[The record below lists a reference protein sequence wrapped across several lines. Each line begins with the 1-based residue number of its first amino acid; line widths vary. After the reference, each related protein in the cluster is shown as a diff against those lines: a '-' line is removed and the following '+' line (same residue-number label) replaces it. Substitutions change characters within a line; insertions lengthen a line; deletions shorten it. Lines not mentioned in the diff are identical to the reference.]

1 MSDVCRFCGHEIKDT
16 FADLGLSPLANEY
29 VSGEQLQMGQH
40 YYPLH
45 VKVCRHCYFVQ
56 TMEYKSPESI
66 FRNYQYFSSYSTSW
80 VEHARKYVDMI
91 IKRKK
96 LSKSSLVAEVAC
108 NDGYLLQFFVKAG
121 IPCYGVEPAENVAVC
136 AEQMGITVYKE
147 FFSDKYAET
156 LANEGKTVD
165 LLIGNNVMAHVP
177 DINSFLKGINI
188 ILKPD
193 GIATFEFPHIMNLI
207 IKNQFDTIYHEHFS
221 YLSLIFLCK
230 ACAKHG
236 LKIIDVEELSTHG
249 GSLRVYIV
257 NQSSNASVQETV
269 ENVLTKEKNTG
280 LNDLETYISFSEKV
294 KTIKRNI
301 VVSLSQLKSESIKIA
316 AYGAAAKGNTLLNYC
331 GIGKDMIDFV
341 VDANPYKQGLYL
353 PGTQIPIV
361 SQEYLVEHAP
371 DYLIILPWN
380 LKEEIIDQLNHLNLQ
395 CKFITLIPDFK
406 VVDKKDNEYET

>member
-1 MSDVCRFCGHEIKDT
+1 MSDVCRFCGHEIEDT

-29 VSGEQLQMGQH
+29 VSEEELKMGQH

-91 IKRKK
+91 IERKM
-96 LSKSSLVAEVAC
+96 LSQNSLVAEVAC
-108 NDGYLLQFFVKAG
+108 NDGYLLQFFVTAG
-121 IPCYGVEPAENVAVC
+121 IPCYGVEPAENVAAF
-136 AEQMGITVYKE
+136 AEQKGITVYKE
-147 FFSDKYAET
+147 FFNDKYAEI
-156 LANEGKTVD
+156 LAEEGKRVD

-177 DINSFLKGINI
+177 DINSFLKGIKI

-207 IKNQFDTIYHEHFS
+207 NLNQFDTIYHEHFS

-230 ACAKHG
+230 ACSKHG
-236 LKIIDVEELSTHG
+236 LKIIDVEELPTHG

-257 NQSSNASVQETV
+257 HEDLGIAVNETV
-269 ENVLTKEKNTG
+269 EQISNKERNAG
-280 LNDLETYISFSEKV
+280 LDNIDTYIQFSERV
-294 KTIKRNI
+294 KETKRNI
-301 VVSLSQLKSESIKIA
+301 VTNLSNLKSKPVKIA

-341 VDANPYKQGLYL
+341 VDANPHKQGLYL

-361 SQEYLVEHAP
+361 SQEYLQKHVP

-380 LKEEIIDQLNHLNLQ
+380 LKEEIIDQISALNLR
-395 CKFITLIPDFK
+395 CKYITLIPNFQIEINSQQK
-406 VVDKKDNEYET
+406 GL